1 MPLSCGILTAHGDG
15 VVHQVIYN
23 VVRKLADESHRTA
36 WHIRVLECRVLAGR
50 QCKKA
55 CENNHVYVR
64 ELPDTQ
70 ALPLCRIK
78 ERV

>member
-1 MPLSCGILTAHGDG
+1 MG
-15 VVHQVIYN
+15 
-23 VVRKLADESHRTA
+23 
-36 WHIRVLECRVLAGR
+36 LECCLGVECK
-50 QCKKA
+50 QFNNVKKA

-78 ERV
+78 EQVQ

>member
-1 MPLSCGILTAHGDG
+1 MVTMVTMSRLGA
-15 VVHQVIYN
+15 
-23 VVRKLADESHRTA
+23 
-36 WHIRVLECRVLAGR
+36 ECK

-70 ALPLCRIK
+70 ALPSRLLCRIK
-78 ERV
+78 ERVPKGTRN